1 MLVFLIVILLL
12 AALLEYLSL
21 RGGLSCV
28 DADFVLAKKRT
39 EPDEAVE
46 LTVRIGNTGRLPI
59 SYGAY
64 SLAFPLSASL
74 PDGVDRRNERDHIA
88 VRDVFRLW
96 GRRSV
101 ARSLRFSLAKR
112 GVYTVAGKELAR
124 GDFLG
129 VQLMTDRFD
138 TRRTILVYPR
148 RLESSALNQALG
160 SYSGLLSAER
170 WLIRDPVLTLSV
182 REYTGREP
190 MREISWSQT
199 ARRGAL
205 TVREFDC
212 TRSLDCRVLLS
223 VHGLTGADDELLDR
237 CCGAVRTI
245 CETLLEAGVEAQLHT
260 NASLSGYARRPY
272 SSVTAAQGQEDD
284 LLEVLARVD
293 PAACSGACELAEACL
308 DSLTGA
314 AACVL
319 VVPHDDAEAR
329 AALALLNERSGMGA
343 LLVAVDALEET

>member
-1 MLVFLIVILLL
+1 MVIFLIVILLL

-21 RGGLSCV
+21 RVGLSCV
-28 DADFVLAKKRT
+28 DADFVLSKMRT
-39 EPDEAVE
+39 EPDEPVE
-46 LTVRIGNTGRLPI
+46 LTVQIGNTGRLPI
-59 SYGAY
+59 TYGAY
-64 SLAFPLSASL
+64 SLSFPLSASL
-74 PDGVDRRNERDHIA
+74 PDGIDLRNERDHIA

-101 ARSLRFSLAKR
+101 ARSLRFSLARR
-112 GVYTVAGKELAR
+112 GVYTVAGRELVR

-129 VQLMTDRFD
+129 IQLTSERFD
-138 TRRTILVYPR
+138 TRRTVLVYPR

-223 VHGLTGADDELLDR
+223 VHGLTGADEELLDR

-245 CETLLEAGVEAQLHT
+245 CEALLEAGVEAQLHT
-260 NASLSGYARRPY
+260 NAALTGFARRPFRT
-272 SSVTAAQGQEDD
+272 VTSAQGQEED
-284 LLEVLARVD
+284 LLEVLARVI
-293 PAACSGACELAEACL
+293 PVACSDACALAEACL

-319 VVPHDDAEAR
+319 VVPHDDEEAR

-343 LLVAVDALEET
+343 LLVAVDTLEEA